1 MSGTFFW
8 GDIPIPFDRGQTVAV
23 ALSKAGISN
32 YGKTSTGVTASVFCG
47 IGQCQ
52 NCLVKIRDG
61 ALTEAC
67 LLLCYDDMRV
77 APQNSTSLLSEVSDV

>member
-8 GDIPIPFDRGQTVAV
+8 GNTPIPFDKGQTVAL
-23 ALSKAGISN
+23 ALSNAGITD
-32 YGKTSTGVTASVFCG
+32 YGKTPTGVTASVFCG

-52 NCLVKIRDG
+52 NCLVKSGGG

-67 LLLCYDDMRV
+67 LLLCSEDLRV
-77 APQNSTSLLSEVSDV
+77 APQNSPNLLSEVPDV